1 MKYVSTSGSD
11 SNNLINDDDIER
23 SGDTFM
29 FDSTT
34 GNQGTCNLWRASA
47 GPANPGTATQC
58 AYAPVLSSCYLG
70 RCFLLT
76 GVVQGFRGWQRI
88 GLTVQPRSLIIRGV
102 INAPMSRLQTD
113 SGGNMPVDNAHNFVR
128 ATYRIVVFRN
138 MEPGNVAPPGH
149 GNDLQIGW
157 DDLFSSKTPLT
168 PPTLSGRQIE
178 GSVAWMETAGANGT
192 PFHSVTDFMKTT
204 NGGRFQVVSDTVH
217 TVDGDDPQ
225 KNFSLSIPIRGKN
238 LRFGGPQRSNVRA
251 GHYYITACCTTAGGM
266 GGLGDFAPGTVFTV
280 PPLDD
285 FVAMTAAPTRELN
298 PSISFQARLAYTD
311 G

>member
-1 MKYVSTSGSD
+1 MKYVSTSGSQ

-23 SGDTFM
+23 AGDTFM
-29 FDSTT
+29 FDLTA
-34 GNQGTCNLWRASA
+34 GNQGTCNLWRANV
-47 GPANPGTATQC
+47 GPANPGTQTSV
-58 AYAPVLSSCYLG
+58 AYAPVLASCYTG

-113 SGGNMPVDNAHNFVR
+113 AGGNIPADNAHNFLR

-138 MEPGNVAPPGH
+138 MEPGNIAPPDP
-149 GNDLQIGW
+149 GNDLQVGW
-157 DDLFSSKTPLT
+157 HDLFASKTPLGAQ
-168 PPTLSGRQIE
+168 TLSGQQIKD
-178 GSVAWMETAGANGT
+178 GVAWMETSGSGES

-217 TVDGDDPQ
+217 TVDSDDPQ

-238 LRFGGPQRSNVRA
+238 LRFGGPQKSNVRA
-251 GHYYITACCTTAGGM
+251 GHYYITACCTTAGGI
-266 GGLGDFAPGTVFTV
+266 GGLGDMVAGTAFTV
-280 PPLDD
+280 PPLGDYM
-285 FVAMTAAPTRELN
+285 AMNPAPTRELN